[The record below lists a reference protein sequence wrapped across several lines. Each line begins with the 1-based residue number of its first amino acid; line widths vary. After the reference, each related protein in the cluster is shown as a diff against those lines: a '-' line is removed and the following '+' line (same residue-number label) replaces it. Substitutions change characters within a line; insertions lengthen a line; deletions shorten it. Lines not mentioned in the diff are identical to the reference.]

1 MAYTFMRTH
10 TYAYLDM
17 LVQLHTHAL
26 IAVHI
31 RIHACISVRV
41 DASAC
46 LLMRIYR
53 GDCCCHEDHAEEGVR
68 SYFRINYQAI
78 QVFEG
83 IRSQLWA
90 PGFSG
95 AAMAMELLRNVF
107 W

>member
-1 MAYTFMRTH
+1 MRVYHENWLSAMWENCCCRILCHLT
-10 TYAYLDM
+10 
-17 LVQLHTHAL
+17 LVPCL
-26 IAVHI
+26 I
-31 RIHACISVRV
+31 
-41 DASAC
+41 
-46 LLMRIYR
+46 MRIYR